1 MLDQE
6 TQDIVPEHQETE
18 QCCTFITRGASIEQS
33 LRMVVDPIVREQLR
47 PSLYMSRLRAA
58 IVAAMQ
64 PGVLTKEQA
73 KELLKYVEEDP
84 RNGN

>member
-1 MLDQE
+1 
-6 TQDIVPEHQETE
+6 
-18 QCCTFITRGASIEQS
+18 
-33 LRMVVDPIVREQLR
+33 
-47 PSLYMSRLRAA
+47 MSRLRAA